1 MKKAFFTLFMA
12 VAALQVAAQEARPFD
27 TTIHNEEYKI
37 YIKMDLYDKDIT
49 VPGQDVLGEMDGY
62 FGSTQSRSM
71 WMIVSSRLIDE
82 RTAEIEVANDYGSED
97 FIAVL
102 KVERRHVLVQE
113 EGRQH
118 AEVRRKRQ
126 VAEAARQPGVQEEV
140 KNSPS
145 PTLPREG
152 A

>member
-1 MKKAFFTLFMA
+1 MKKIIFTLLMA
-12 VAALQVAAQEARPFD
+12 VAALQVMAQETRPFD

-49 VPGQDVLGEMDGY
+49 MPGQDVLGEMDGY

-97 FIAVL
+97 FTAVL
-102 KVERRHVLVQE
+102 KVEKDGTYSYKKKDGSTLKFAVKGKWQKL
-113 EGRQH
+113 
-118 AEVRRKRQ
+118 
-126 VAEAARQPGVQEEV
+126 PGSLEF
-140 KNSPS
+140 KKK
-145 PTLPREG
+145 
-152 A
+152 

>member
-1 MKKAFFTLFMA
+1 MKKIIFTLLMA
-12 VAALQVAAQEARPFD
+12 VAALQVMAQETRPFD

-82 RTAEIEVANDYGSED
+82 RTAEIEVVNDYGSED
-97 FIAVL
+97 FTAVL
-102 KVERRHVLVQE
+102 KVEKDGTYSYKKKDGSTLKFAVKGKWQKL
-113 EGRQH
+113 
-118 AEVRRKRQ
+118 
-126 VAEAARQPGVQEEV
+126 PGSLEF
-140 KNSPS
+140 KKK
-145 PTLPREG
+145 
-152 A
+152 

>member
-12 VAALQVAAQEARPFD
+12 VATLQVAAQEARPFD

-102 KVERRHVLVQE
+102 KVEKDGTYSYKKKDGSTLKFAVNGKWQKL
-113 EGRQH
+113 
-118 AEVRRKRQ
+118 
-126 VAEAARQPGVQEEV
+126 PGSLEF
-140 KNSPS
+140 KKK
-145 PTLPREG
+145 
-152 A
+152 

>member
-1 MKKAFFTLFMA
+1 MKKIIFTLLMA
-12 VAALQVAAQEARPFD
+12 VAALQVMAQETRPFD

-97 FIAVL
+97 FTAVL
-102 KVERRHVLVQE
+102 RVEKDGTYSYKKKDGSTLKFAVKGKWQKL
-113 EGRQH
+113 
-118 AEVRRKRQ
+118 
-126 VAEAARQPGVQEEV
+126 PGSLEF
-140 KNSPS
+140 KKK
-145 PTLPREG
+145 
-152 A
+152 

>member
-1 MKKAFFTLFMA
+1 MKKIIFTLLMA
-12 VAALQVAAQEARPFD
+12 VAALQVMAQETRPFD

-82 RTAEIEVANDYGSED
+82 RTAEIEVTNDYGSED
-97 FIAVL
+97 FTAVL
-102 KVERRHVLVQE
+102 RVEKDGTYSYKKKDGSTLKFAVKGKWQKL
-113 EGRQH
+113 
-118 AEVRRKRQ
+118 
-126 VAEAARQPGVQEEV
+126 PGSLEF
-140 KNSPS
+140 KKK
-145 PTLPREG
+145 
-152 A
+152 

>member
-1 MKKAFFTLFMA
+1 MKKIIFTLLMA
-12 VAALQVAAQEARPFD
+12 VAALQVMAQETRPFD

-97 FIAVL
+97 FTAVL
-102 KVERRHVLVQE
+102 KVEKDGTYSYKKKDGSTLKFAVKGKWQKL
-113 EGRQH
+113 
-118 AEVRRKRQ
+118 
-126 VAEAARQPGVQEEV
+126 PGSLEF
-140 KNSPS
+140 KKK
-145 PTLPREG
+145 
-152 A
+152 

>member
-1 MKKAFFTLFMA
+1 MKKIIFTLLMA
-12 VAALQVAAQEARPFD
+12 VAALQVMAQETRPFD

-97 FIAVL
+97 FTAVL
-102 KVERRHVLVQE
+102 KVEKDGTYSYKKKDGSTLKFAVKGKWQKL
-113 EGRQH
+113 
-118 AEVRRKRQ
+118 
-126 VAEAARQPGVQEEV
+126 PGSLDF
-140 KNSPS
+140 KKK
-145 PTLPREG
+145 
-152 A
+152 

>member
-1 MKKAFFTLFMA
+1 MKKIIFTLLMA
-12 VAALQVAAQEARPFD
+12 VAALQVMAQEARPFD

-97 FIAVL
+97 FTAVL
-102 KVERRHVLVQE
+102 EVEKDGTYSYKKKDGSTLKFAVKGKWQKL
-113 EGRQH
+113 
-118 AEVRRKRQ
+118 
-126 VAEAARQPGVQEEV
+126 PGSLEF
-140 KNSPS
+140 KKK
-145 PTLPREG
+145 
-152 A
+152 